1 MDLSRTNK
9 ASVFFD
15 VSYATQNS
23 GNERLRVLASTDCG
37 QTYPVVLY
45 DQAGQS
51 LSSTTSLTSWTPT
64 ENTDWNRESINLNSL
79 TGNSLTRLAFVAT
92 ADNGNN
98 LFIDNIEFFIS
109 DNMFPVQ
116 IEDKVKVYGSGT
128 EVFVTFNLEEKTNSV
143 LRIYNSV
150 GQLVLSN
157 QLTDVLN
164 QTYEITVAQGSGI
177 YIVQVQAGNVTGAE
191 RVWLTR

>member
-1 MDLSRTNK
+1 MEYS
-9 ASVFFD
+9 A
-15 VSYATQNS
+15 NS
-23 GNERLRVLASTDCG
+23 LR
-37 QTYPVVLY
+37 
-45 DQAGQS
+45 S
-51 LSSTTSLTSWTPT
+51 L
-64 ENTDWNRESINLNSL
+64 SINLNTL
-79 TGNSLTRLAFVAT
+79 TGNAQTRLAFVAT

-98 LFIDNIEFFIS
+98 MFIDNIEFFIS

-128 EVFVTFNLEEKTNSV
+128 DVFVTFNLEEKTDAV

-177 YIVQVQAGNVTGAE
+177 YIVQVQAGNVAGAE